1 MDKINILLTFVFFI
15 CIDSFYLYSMK
26 NYFNHQ
32 VMKIQGSKINIKI
45 YSTILCYIF
54 LVTGLYYFIIKE
66 KREVM
71 DAFFLGIF
79 VYGVYETTNL
89 ALFDKWDIQTA
100 FIDTIWGGI
109 LFSLTTYLVYN
120 VKRVL

>member
-1 MDKINILLTFVFFI
+1 
-15 CIDSFYLYSMK
+15 
-26 NYFNHQ
+26 
-32 VMKIQGSKINIKI
+32 MKIQGSKINIKI